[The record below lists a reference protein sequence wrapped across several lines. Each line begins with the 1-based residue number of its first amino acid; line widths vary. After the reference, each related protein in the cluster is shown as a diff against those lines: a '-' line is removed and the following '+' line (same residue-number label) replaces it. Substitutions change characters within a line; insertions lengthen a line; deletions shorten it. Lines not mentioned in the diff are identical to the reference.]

1 MKMNETADTVGQ
13 FKENLT
19 EEQFLASYH
28 AGDYEKPSMTVDM
41 LIFTVAD
48 EEASNYRRLPG
59 KALKLLLVKR
69 KEHPFLGQWALP
81 GGFVRMNE
89 SLDDAARRKL
99 REKTRITDV
108 YMEQLYTWGDVDR
121 DPRTRIISTSYM
133 SLTDSSLL
141 TTDPES
147 NGLEGT
153 WFTLSWQ
160 CVSESKKR
168 LDNGSVHQHQYKL
181 DLVNDTNTAGA
192 SLLLEKVSTG
202 RNVRFSRT
210 ITESHGIAFD
220 HAGIIGY
227 GIERLRSKLDYTDIA
242 FNLMPDLFT
251 LTELQ
256 QVYEI
261 IGGSELLK
269 ANFRR
274 KITDKVIE
282 TNAYEKSAGHR
293 PSKLFR
299 FNPDWNA
306 TGE

>member
-1 MKMNETADTVGQ
+1 MKMSKIADVVGP

-19 EEQFLASYH
+19 EEQFLANYH

-81 GGFVRMNE
+81 GGFVRMDE
-89 SLDDAARRKL
+89 SLDEAARRKL

-108 YMEQLYTWGDVDR
+108 YMEQLYTWGDVNR

-133 SLTDSSLL
+133 SLTDASLL
-141 TTDPES
+141 AIDPDGE
-147 NGLEGT
+147 GLDGT
-153 WFTLSWQ
+153 WFTVSWQ
-160 CVSESKKR
+160 CVSESKTR
-168 LDNGSVHQHQYKL
+168 LENGSVHQHQYKL
-181 DLVNDTNTAGA
+181 DLVNAMDTAGA
-192 SLLLEKVSTG
+192 SLLIEKISTG
-202 RNVRFSRT
+202 RTTRITRT

-220 HAGIIGY
+220 HAGIVGY

-242 FNLMPDLFT
+242 FNLMPELFT

-274 KITDKVIE
+274 KISDKVIE
-282 TNAYEKSAGHR
+282 TNTYEKSAGHR

-299 FNPDWNA
+299 FNPDWKA

>member
-1 MKMNETADTVGQ
+1 MSKIVEPVGQ

-28 AGDYEKPSMTVDM
+28 AEEYEKPSMTVDM

-81 GGFVRMNE
+81 GGFVRMDE
-89 SLDDAARRKL
+89 SLDEAARRKL
-99 REKTRITDV
+99 MEKTRITDV
-108 YMEQLYTWGDVDR
+108 YMEQLYTWGDVER

-133 SLTDSSLL
+133 SLADASLL
-141 TTDPES
+141 ASDPEGK
-147 NGLEGT
+147 GLDGA
-153 WFTLSWQ
+153 WFTVSWQ
-160 CVSESKKR
+160 CVSESKTR
-168 LDNGSVHQHQYKL
+168 LENGSVHQRHYKL
-181 DLVNDTNTAGA
+181 DLVNDTGMVSA
-192 SLLLEKVSTG
+192 SLLIEKTSTG
-202 RNVRFSRT
+202 RRVRISRT
-210 ITESHGIAFD
+210 ITESRGIAFD

-242 FNLMPDLFT
+242 FNLMPELFT

-274 KITDKVIE
+274 KISDKVIE